1 MIRTLIDFA
10 LRNRLMIL
18 GGSLVLFVWGIFS
31 FHALPIEAYPDVA
44 DTYVQIITQW
54 PGHAAEEVEQQ
65 ITVPLEVQLN
75 GVAHLTH
82 LRSVSLS
89 GLSMITIIY
98 DDDITTFNARQEV
111 LDRVGQ
117 VTLPLNVNPGIGP
130 DYSPTG
136 QIMFYTLTSTNPKY
150 DVMELKSLNDWVVVN
165 QLKSV
170 PNIVDVNPFGG
181 PTREY
186 QVQLDPGKLVSYG
199 LSLAQ
204 VETALTANNIN
215 AGGGFIERGEQAL
228 NVRAVGLMQTTDDI
242 AATVVKVLNG
252 TPVRVRDL
260 GNVVQAPKVRLGQ
273 LGKTI
278 RCGPAIPECSAQE
291 RKDGTIVNNDD
302 VVEGI
307 VLLRKGAVA
316 ETTLE
321 ALHQKIDELN
331 GTNGK
336 VGLLPQGVKFVAH
349 LDRSEL
355 MHHTTH
361 TVLRNLT
368 DGVLLVTLILFL
380 FLGNVRS
387 ALIVAITIPFS
398 LLFAAILLDLRHIP
412 ANLLSLGALDFGMVV
427 DGSVV
432 MVENIL
438 RHTSFGDRKKT
449 FMETI
454 AIAAHEVQRPVFFA
468 RVIIIVSYLPIFTL
482 QRVEGRLFSPMA
494 WTVAFAL
501 LGALVFALLIAP
513 VLCSMLFNSEMKEW
527 RNPVLEWLNRNYART
542 LDWCFDH
549 MKFTLGMGL
558 LGLALMLFLAMS
570 GIIGS
575 EFLPHLDEGAIW
587 VRGTLAPSTGPSVS
601 IAMAKKA
608 RLVLANFPEVKQVIS
623 QVGRPDDGSDASGF
637 YNTEFFVDLYP
648 REDWR
653 SDFHGKKDELIAAM
667 DKQLQQ
673 FPGVDWNF
681 SQPISDN
688 VEEAVSGVKGE
699 LAVKLF
705 GTDLKTLEAKAD
717 EMQAV
722 MAQVPGVAD
731 LGTFQVRGQPNVNLN
746 IDRAAADRFGINVS
760 DIQDAVETAVGGK
773 ALTQILIGEQRYDL
787 TVRYQPQFRRSV
799 EDISNI
805 RILAPTGER
814 VALSQLCTV
823 ALDDGASTIYREGN
837 SRYIAIKYSVRGR
850 DLGST
855 VRQAI
860 EEVGKKVKLPEG
872 YHLDWTGEYE
882 SQQRANRR
890 LAIIVPVTLLLM
902 SFILYSA
909 FSSWKWVMLILA
921 VVALSPLGGFL
932 SLLVTGT
939 HFSVSSGL
947 GFLALIGVSVEIG
960 VIMIEYI
967 NQLRTRGMPVRDA
980 AKEGAALRL
989 RPIMMTMLVATL
1001 GLLPAAMSH
1010 DIGSDSQRPFAIVIV
1025 GGLIVE
1031 LLVSVILWP
1040 TLYVFW
1046 ARPGDRLPPSE
1057 QSFMSEGEHVD

>member
-1 MIRTLIDFA
+1 MLRKAIDIA
-10 LRNRLMIL
+10 LANPLLVL
-18 GGSLVLFVWGIFS
+18 GGALVLFVWGIIS
-31 FHALPIEAYPDVA
+31 FRALPIEAYPDVA
-44 DTYVQIITQW
+44 DTYAQVITQW

-65 ITVPLEVQLN
+65 ITVPLEVDLN
-75 GVAHLTH
+75 GAAHLTH
-82 LRSVSLS
+82 LRSVSLM
-89 GLSMITIIY
+89 GLSVITIIY
-98 DDDITTFNARQEV
+98 DDEIPTINARQEV
-111 LDRVGQ
+111 LDRLQ
-117 VTLPLNVNPGIGP
+117 MVTLPPGVSPAIGP
-130 DYSPTG
+130 DYSPVG
-136 QIMFYTLTSTNPKY
+136 QIMFYTLTSNNPKY
-150 DVMELKSLNDWVVVN
+150 DVMELKALNDWFVVN

-170 PNIVDVNPFGG
+170 PNVVDVNPFGG

-186 QVQLDPGKLVSYG
+186 QVQLDPGKLVSFG
-199 LSLAQ
+199 LSLPQ
-204 VETALTANNIN
+204 VEQALISNNIN
-215 AGGGFIERGEQAL
+215 AGGGFIERGQQAL
-228 NVRAVGLMQTTDDI
+228 NVRAVGLMQSTDDI
-242 AATVVKVLNG
+242 GATVVKVQNG
-252 TPVRVRDL
+252 TPVRVRDI
-260 GNVVQAPKVRLGQ
+260 GSVVQAPKVRLGQ

-278 RCGPAIPECSAQE
+278 HKE
-291 RKDGTIVNNDD
+291 DGTILNNDD

-316 ETTLE
+316 ETTLV
-321 ALHQKIDELN
+321 AVHQKIDELN
-331 GTNGK
+331 GANGK
-336 VGLLPQGVKFVAH
+336 NGLLPVGVKLVSH

-368 DGVLLVTLILFL
+368 DGVILVTLILFL

-387 ALIVAITIPFS
+387 ALIVAVTIPFS

-438 RHTSFGDRKKT
+438 RHTSFGDHKKS
-449 FMETI
+449 FREI
-454 AIAAHEVQRPVFFA
+454 VAIAAHEVQKPVFFA

-482 QRVEGRLFSPMA
+482 QRVEGRLFAPMA

-501 LGALVFALLIAP
+501 LGALIFALFIAP
-513 VLCSMLFNSEMKEW
+513 VLCNYFFSRGIKEW
-527 RNPVLEWLNRNYART
+527 RNPVLEWLNHNYARS

-558 LGLALMLFLAMS
+558 VALGVMIFFATS

-587 VRGTLAPSTGPSVS
+587 VRGTLAPSTGPTAS
-601 IAMAKKA
+601 IDLAKQV
-608 RLVLANFPEVKQVIS
+608 RLVLADFPEVKQVVS
-623 QVGRPDDGSDASGF
+623 QLGRPDDGSDASGF
-637 YNTEFFVDLYP
+637 YNTEFFVDLRP
-648 REDWR
+648 REHWR

-667 DKQLQQ
+667 DKKLEQ

-705 GTDLKTLEAKAD
+705 GRDLKMLEQKAD
-717 EMQAV
+717 EMQGV
-722 MAQVPGVAD
+722 MAQIPGIAD

-746 IDRAAADRFGINVS
+746 VDRAAADRFGINVS
-760 DIQDAVETAVGGK
+760 DIQDAVESAVGGK
-773 ALTQILIGEQRYDL
+773 AVSQILIGEERFDL

-805 RILAPTGER
+805 RLLAPSGER
-814 VALSQLCTV
+814 VSLAQLCNIT
-823 ALDDGASTIYREGN
+823 LDDGASTIYREGN

-909 FSSWKWVMLILA
+909 FGSWKWVGLILA
-921 VVALSPLGGFL
+921 VVALSPLGGFV
-932 SLLVTGT
+932 SLLITGT

-960 VIMIEYI
+960 VIMVEYI

-1057 QSFMSEGEHVD
+1057 QSFMAEGEHVD

>member
-1 MIRTLIDFA
+1 MIRKAIDFA
-10 LRNRLMIL
+10 LTNPLLVL
-18 GGSLVLFVWGIFS
+18 GGALVLFVWGIIS
-31 FHALPIEAYPDVA
+31 FRNLPIEAYPDVA

-75 GVAHLTH
+75 GVPHLTH
-82 LRSVSLS
+82 LRSVSLM
-89 GLSMITIIY
+89 GLSMITLIY
-98 DDDITTFNARQEV
+98 DDEITTFTARQEV
-111 LDRVGQ
+111 LDRLAQ
-117 VTLPLNVNPGIGP
+117 ASMPANVNPGLGP

-136 QIMFYTLTSTNPKY
+136 QVMFYTLKSTNPKY
-150 DVMELKSLNDWVVVN
+150 DVMELKALQDWYVLN

-170 PNIVDVNPFGG
+170 PNIVDVNIFGG

-186 QVQLDPGKLVSYG
+186 QVQLDPGKLVSFG
-199 LSLAQ
+199 LSIATVEQALAN
-204 VETALTANNIN
+204 NNIN
-215 AGGGFIERGEQAL
+215 AGGGFIERGQQAL

-242 AATVVKVLNG
+242 AATVVKVQNG

-278 RCGPAIPECSAQE
+278 RKE
-291 RKDGTIVNNDD
+291 DGTILNDND

-316 ETTLE
+316 EE
-321 ALHQKIDELN
+321 ALDELHKKIDELN
-331 GTNGK
+331 GTK
-336 VGLLPQGVKFVAH
+336 DKPGLLPAGVKFIPH
-349 LDRSEL
+349 LDRSDL
-355 MHHTTH
+355 VHYTTH
-361 TVLRNLT
+361 TVLTNLT
-368 DGVLLVTLILFL
+368 HGVLLVTLILFL

-387 ALIVAITIPFS
+387 ALVVTFTIPFS
-398 LLFAAILLDLRHIP
+398 LLFASILLDLRHIP

-438 RHTSFGDRKKT
+438 RHGSFSNHKKT
-449 FMETI
+449 FLEVVGT
-454 AIAAHEVQRPVFFA
+454 AAHEVNTPVFFSLT
-468 RVIIIVSYLPIFTL
+468 IIIVAYLPIFTL

-501 LGALVFALLIAP
+501 LGALVFSLFIAP
-513 VLCSMLFNSEMKEW
+513 VLCLLLFRGGIHEW
-527 RNPVLEWLNRNYART
+527 RNPVLEWVNRTYGRI

-549 MKFTLGMGL
+549 LKLTLGAGL
-558 LGLALMLFLAMS
+558 LAMALMLFLAMS

-587 VRGTLAPSTGPSVS
+587 VRGTLAPSTGPSTG
-601 IAMAKKA
+601 IDLAERA
-608 RLVLANFPEVKQVIS
+608 RLTLVRDFSEVTQSVS

-637 YNTEFFVDLYP
+637 YNTEFFVDLLP
-648 REDWR
+648 REKWR
-653 SDFHGKKDELIAAM
+653 SQFHGKKDDLIAAM
-667 DKQLQQ
+667 DKDLQQ

-705 GTDLKTLEAKAD
+705 GADLKTLEEKAD
-717 EMQAV
+717 QIQGV
-722 MAQVPGVAD
+722 MSQIPGVAD

-746 IDRAAADRFGINVS
+746 VDRAAADRFGINVS

-773 ALTQILIGEQRYDL
+773 AVSQILINEQRFDM
-787 TVRYQPQFRRSV
+787 TVRYQPQFRQTV
-799 EDISNI
+799 EDIANI
-805 RILAPTGER
+805 RILAPSGER
-814 VALSQLCTV
+814 VSLAQLCKIT
-823 ALDDGASTIYREGN
+823 LDDGASTIYREGN

-860 EEVGKKVKLPEG
+860 EDVGEKVKLPEG

-882 SQQRANRR
+882 SQKRANRR
-890 LAIIVPVTLLLM
+890 LALIVPLTLLLM
-902 SFILYSA
+902 SFILYTA
-909 FSSWKWVMLILA
+909 FGSWKWVTFVLA
-921 VVALSPLGGFL
+921 VVALAPLGGFL
-932 SLLVTGT
+932 SLLITGT

-960 VIMIEYI
+960 VIMLTYI
-967 NQLRTRGMPVRDA
+967 NQLRTRGFSVRDA
-980 AKEGAALRL
+980 AKEGASLRL

-1025 GGLIVE
+1025 GGLIME
-1031 LLVSVILWP
+1031 LFICVILWP
-1040 TLYVFW
+1040 ALYVFW
-1046 ARPGDRLPPSE
+1046 ARPGDRLPPPE
-1057 QSFMSEGEHVD
+1057 QGFVEEGEHVD

>member
-1 MIRTLIDFA
+1 MIRKSIDLA
-10 LRNRLMIL
+10 LNNRLLVL
-18 GGSLVLFVWGIFS
+18 GGALVLFAWGIFS

-44 DTYVQIITQW
+44 DTYAQIITQW

-65 ITVPLEVQLN
+65 ITVPLEVELN

-111 LDRVGQ
+111 LARLQQ
-117 VTLPLNVNPGIGP
+117 VTLPPNVNPGIGP

-136 QIMFYTLTSTNPKY
+136 QIMFYTLTSANPKY
-150 DVMELKSLNDWVVVN
+150 DVMELKTLNDWFVVN

-186 QVQLDPGKLVSYG
+186 QVQVDPGKLVSYG
-199 LSLAQ
+199 LTLAQ

-242 AATVVKVLNG
+242 AATVVKVQNG

-260 GNVVQAPKVRLGQ
+260 GQVVQAPKVRLGQ

-278 RCGPAIPECSAQE
+278 RKE
-291 RKDGTIVNNDD
+291 DGTIIDSDD

-307 VLLRKGAVA
+307 VLLRKGAEA
-316 ETTLE
+316 DTTLD

-331 GTNGK
+331 GTNGRR
-336 VGLLPQGVKFVAH
+336 GLLPLGIKFVPH
-349 LDRSEL
+349 LDRSDL
-355 MHHTTH
+355 VHYTTR

-368 DGVLLVTLILFL
+368 TGVLLVTVILFL

-387 ALIVAITIPFS
+387 ALVVTFTIPFS
-398 LLFAAILLDLRHIP
+398 LLFASILLDLRHIP

-438 RHTSFGDRKKT
+438 RHSSFGNSRKS
-449 FMETI
+449 FLETV
-454 AIAAHEVQRPVFFA
+454 ATAAHEVQKPVFFSLT
-468 RVIIIVSYLPIFTL
+468 IIIVAYLPIFTL

-501 LGALVFALLIAP
+501 LGAMVFSLFIAP
-513 VLCSMLFNSEMKEW
+513 VLCSLLFEHGIKEW
-527 RNPVLEWLNRNYART
+527 RNPVLEFLNRRYGRT

-549 MKFTLGMGL
+549 LKLTLGGGL
-558 LGLALMLFLAMS
+558 IAAGIMLFLALS

-587 VRGTLAPSTGPSVS
+587 VRGTLAPSTGPTAG
-601 IAMAKKA
+601 IALANKA
-608 RLVLANFPEVKQVIS
+608 RLIMASFPEATQVVS

-637 YNTEFFVDLYP
+637 YNTEFFVDLRP
-648 REDWR
+648 RSQWR
-653 SDFHGKKDELIAAM
+653 TEFKTKDELIGAM
-667 DKQLQQ
+667 DEALNKL
-673 FPGVDWNF
+673 PGVDWNF

-705 GTDLKTLEAKAD
+705 GSDLKTLEQKAE

-722 MAQVPGVAD
+722 MSQIPGVAD
-731 LGTFQVRGQPNVNLN
+731 LGTFQVRGQPNVNLEV
-746 IDRAAADRFGINVS
+746 DRAAADRFGINVS
-760 DIQDAVETAVGGK
+760 DIQDAVEGAVGGK
-773 ALTQILIGEQRYDL
+773 AVSQILIKEQRYDL
-787 TVRYQPQFRRSV
+787 TVRYQPQFRRTV
-799 EDISNI
+799 EDIGNI
-805 RILAPTGER
+805 RILAPSGER
-814 VALSQLCTV
+814 VALSQVSHIT
-823 ALDDGASTIYREGN
+823 LDDGASTIYREGN

-860 EEVGKKVKLPEG
+860 EEVGQKVKFPEG

-890 LAIIVPVTLLLM
+890 LAFIVPITLLLM
-902 SFILYSA
+902 AFILYSA
-909 FSSWKWVMLILA
+909 FGSWKWVFLILA

-932 SLLVTGT
+932 SLLLTGT

-960 VIMIEYI
+960 VIMVEYI
-967 NQLRTRGMPVRDA
+967 NQLRTRGMPVREA

-989 RPIMMTMLVATL
+989 RPIMMTMIVATL

-1031 LLVSVILWP
+1031 LVVSVILWP

-1046 ARPGDRLPPSE
+1046 ARPGDRLPPAE
-1057 QSFMSEGEHVD
+1057 QSFMAEGEHVD

>member
-1 MIRTLIDFA
+1 MIRGLIDFA
-10 LRNRLMIL
+10 LRNRIL
-18 GGSLVLFVWGIFS
+18 VLSVTLVLFIWGVWS
-31 FHALPIEAYPDVA
+31 FHNLPIEAYPDVA
-44 DTYVQIITQW
+44 DTYTQIITQW

-75 GVAHLTH
+75 GVPHKTH
-82 LRSVSLS
+82 LRSVSLA
-89 GLSMITIIY
+89 GLSVVTIIY
-98 DDDITTFNARQEV
+98 DDDITTFTARQEV
-111 LDRVGQ
+111 LDRLAQ
-117 VTLPLNVNPGIGP
+117 ATLPPNVNPDLGP

-150 DVMELKSLNDWVVVN
+150 DVMELKTLQDWYVLN

-170 PNIVDVNPFGG
+170 PNVVDVNIFGG

-199 LSLAQ
+199 LSLSQ
-204 VETALTANNIN
+204 VEQALVNNNLN

-228 NVRAVGLMQTTDDI
+228 NVRAVGLMTNTDDI
-242 AATVVKVLNG
+242 GATVVKVLNG

-260 GNVVQAPKVRLGQ
+260 GVVVQAPKVRLGQ
-273 LGKTI
+273 LGRTI
-278 RCGPAIPECSAQE
+278 RHE
-291 RKDGTIVNNDD
+291 DGTVINNDD

-307 VLLRKGAVA
+307 VLLRKGAEA
-316 ETTLE
+316 DATLE
-321 ALHQKIDELN
+321 ALHKKVAELN
-331 GTNGK
+331 S
-336 VGLLPQGVKFVAH
+336 GLLPPGVKLVPH
-349 LDRSEL
+349 LDRSDL
-355 MHHTTH
+355 VHYTTH

-387 ALIVAITIPFS
+387 ALIVTITIPFS
-398 LLFAAILLDLRHIP
+398 LLFAAILLDLSKIP

-438 RHTSFGDRKKT
+438 RHSELGRGKKT
-449 FMETI
+449 FLEMI
-454 AIAAHEVQRPVFFA
+454 ATAAHEVQKPVFFA
-468 RVIIIVSYLPIFTL
+468 RIIIIVSYLPIFTL
-482 QRVEGRLFSPMA
+482 QRVEGRLFRPMA

-501 LGALVFALLIAP
+501 LGALLFALLIAP
-513 VLCSMLFNSEMKEW
+513 VLCTLLFKDNIKEW
-527 RNPVLEWLNRNYART
+527 RNPALHFLQQRYAQT

-549 MKFTLGMGL
+549 LKVTLGMGMAA
-558 LGLALMLFLAMS
+558 GALMLFLFFS
-570 GIIGS
+570 GAVGS

-587 VRGTLAPSTGPSVS
+587 VRGTLAPSTGPSSS
-601 IAMAKKA
+601 ITLAQQV
-608 RLVLANFPEVKQVIS
+608 RRVLANFPEVTQVVS

-637 YNTEFFVDLYP
+637 YNTEFFVDLLP
-648 REDWR
+648 RAKWR
-653 SDFHGKKDELIAAM
+653 SQFHTKEQLIAEM
-667 DKQLQQ
+667 DKELSK

-705 GTDLKTLEAKAD
+705 GKDLKVLEQKAD
-717 EMQAV
+717 EMQDV
-722 MAQVPGVAD
+722 MGKVPGVAD
-731 LGTFQVRGQPNVNLN
+731 LGTFQVRGQPNVNLVVN
-746 IDRAAADRFGINVS
+746 RAAADRFGINVS
-760 DIQDAVETAVGGK
+760 DVQDAVETAVGGK
-773 ALTQILIGEQRYDL
+773 AVSQILVGEQRYDL
-787 TVRYQPQFRRSV
+787 TVRYQPQFRKTV

-805 RILAPTGER
+805 RILAPSGER
-814 VALSQLCTV
+814 VSLGQLCDIK
-823 ALDDGASTIYREGN
+823 LEDGASTIYREEN

-860 EEVGKKVKLPEG
+860 EEVHQKVQLPEG

-890 LAIIVPVTLLLM
+890 LAFIVPLTLLLM

-909 FSSWKWVMLILA
+909 FDSWKWVGLILA
-921 VVALSPLGGFL
+921 VVALSPLGGLF
-932 SLLVTGT
+932 SLLLTHT

-960 VIMIEYI
+960 VIMVEYI
-967 NQLRTRGMPVRDA
+967 NQLRTRGMNPREA
-980 AKEGAALRL
+980 AKEGALLRL

-1031 LLVSVILWP
+1031 LLISIVMLP

-1046 ARPGDRLPPSE
+1046 ARPGDQLPPPE
-1057 QSFMSEGEHVD
+1057 LGFIEEGEHVD

>member
-1 MIRTLIDFA
+1 MIRYLIDFA
-10 LRNRLMIL
+10 LRNRIL
-18 GGSLVLFVWGIFS
+18 VLSVAVVLFVWGIIS
-31 FHALPIEAYPDVA
+31 FHNLPIEAYPDVA
-44 DTYVQIITQW
+44 DTYTQIITQW

-75 GVAHLTH
+75 GVAHMTH
-82 LRSVSLS
+82 LRSVSLA
-89 GLSMITIIY
+89 GLSVITIIY
-98 DDDITTFNARQEV
+98 DDETTTLNARQEV
-111 LDRVGQ
+111 IDRLQ
-117 VTLPLNVNPGIGP
+117 LVTLPQGVTPGLGP

-136 QIMFYTLTSTNPKY
+136 QIMFYTLQSTNPKY
-150 DVMELKSLNDWVVVN
+150 DVMELKTLNDWYVVN

-170 PNIVDVNPFGG
+170 PNVVDVNPFGG

-186 QVQLDPGKLVSYG
+186 QVQIDPGKLVAYG
-199 LSLAQ
+199 LSLSQ
-204 VETALTANNIN
+204 VEQALAANNTN

-242 AATVVKVLNG
+242 ASTLIKVQNG
-252 TPVRVRDL
+252 TPIRVRDL
-260 GNVVQAPKVRLGQ
+260 GVVVQAPKVRLGQ

-278 RCGPAIPECSAQE
+278 RRE
-291 RKDGTIVNNDD
+291 DGTVINDDD

-307 VLLRKGAVA
+307 VLLRKGAEA
-316 ETTLE
+316 DATLD
-321 ALHQKIDELN
+321 ALHEKVRELN
-331 GTNGK
+331 DHQ
-336 VGLLPQGVKFVAH
+336 LPAGVKLVPH
-349 LDRSEL
+349 LDRSDL
-355 MHHTTH
+355 VHYTTR

-387 ALIVAITIPFS
+387 ALIVTITIPFA
-398 LLFAAILLDLRHIP
+398 LLFAAILLDLSHIP

-432 MVENIL
+432 MIENIL
-438 RHTSFGDRKKT
+438 RHAEYGRGKKT
-449 FMETI
+449 FIELIGT
-454 AIAAHEVQRPVFFA
+454 AAHEVQRPVFFA

-482 QRVEGRLFSPMA
+482 QRVEGRLFRPMA

-501 LGALVFALLIAP
+501 LGALLFALLVAP
-513 VLCSMLFNSEMKEW
+513 VLCTLLFKDEIKEW
-527 RNPVLEWLNRNYART
+527 RNPVFHWLQQRYGRLLEW
-542 LDWCFDH
+542 CFSH
-549 MKFTLGMGL
+549 LKLTLGLGVAALAATLL
-558 LGLALMLFLAMS
+558 LGFS
-570 GIIGS
+570 GAIGS

-587 VRGTLAPSTGPSVS
+587 VRGTLAPSTGPTAG
-601 IAMAKKA
+601 IALSQVA
-608 RLVLANFPEVKQVIS
+608 RRALARFPEVKQIVS

-637 YNTEFFVDLYP
+637 YNTEFFVDLWP
-648 REDWR
+648 RSKWR
-653 SDFHGKKDELIAAM
+653 SEFKTKDDLIAAM
-667 DKQLQQ
+667 DTELNK
-673 FPGVDWNF
+673 FAGVDWNF

-705 GTDLKTLEAKAD
+705 GTDLKTLEAKANEIQD
-717 EMQAV
+717 V
-722 MAQVPGVAD
+722 MREVPGVAD
-731 LGTFQVRGQPNVNLN
+731 LGTFQVRGQPNVNLVV
-746 IDRAAADRFGINVS
+746 DRAVADRYGINVS
-760 DIQDAVETAVGGK
+760 DVQDAVETAVGGK
-773 ALTQILIGEQRYDL
+773 AVSQILIGEQRYDL
-787 TVRYQPQFRRSV
+787 TVRYQEPFRKTV
-799 EDISNI
+799 EDIANI
-805 RILAPTGER
+805 RILAPSGER
-814 VALSQLCTV
+814 VSLGQLCQIK
-823 ALDDGASTIYREGN
+823 LEDGASSIYREGN

-860 EEVGKKVKLPEG
+860 EQVRQKVKLPEG

-890 LAIIVPVTLLLM
+890 LAVIVPITLLLM

-909 FSSWKWVMLILA
+909 FDSWKWVGLILA
-921 VVALSPLGGFL
+921 VVALSPLGGML
-932 SLLVTGT
+932 SLLLTGT

-960 VIMIEYI
+960 VIMVEYI
-967 NQLRTRGMPVRDA
+967 NQLRTRGMSPREA
-980 AKEGAALRL
+980 AREGAILRL

-1031 LLVSVILWP
+1031 LFISIVLLP
-1040 TLYVFW
+1040 TLYLFW
-1046 ARPGDRLPPSE
+1046 ARRDDKLPPPE
-1057 QSFMSEGEHVD
+1057 ISFLEEGEHVD

>member
-1 MIRTLIDFA
+1 MIRGLIDFA
-10 LRNRLMIL
+10 LRNRIFVLSATLI
-18 GGSLVLFVWGIFS
+18 LFVWGIIS
-31 FHALPIEAYPDVA
+31 FHNLPIEAYPDVA
-44 DTYVQIITQW
+44 DTYTQIVTQW

-65 ITVPLEVQLN
+65 ITVPLEVLLN
-75 GVAHLTH
+75 GVPHMTH
-82 LRSVSLS
+82 LRSVSLA
-89 GLSMITIIY
+89 GLSVITIIY
-98 DDDITTFNARQEV
+98 DDEIATFTARQEV
-111 LDRVGQ
+111 LDRLQ
-117 VTLPLNVNPGIGP
+117 QATLPANVNPGLGP

-136 QIMFYTLTSTNPKY
+136 QIMFYTLQSSNPKY
-150 DVMELKSLNDWVVVN
+150 DVMELKALNDWFVRN

-170 PNIVDVNPFGG
+170 PNVIDINPFGG

-186 QVQLDPGKLVSYG
+186 QVQIDPGKLVSYG
-199 LSLAQ
+199 LSLSQ
-204 VETALTANNIN
+204 VEQALANNNIN

-228 NVRAVGLMQTTDDI
+228 NVRAVGLMANTDDI
-242 AATVVKVLNG
+242 GATVVKVANG
-252 TPVRVRDL
+252 TPVRVRDIA
-260 GNVVQAPKVRLGQ
+260 VVIQAPKVRLGQ

-278 RCGPAIPECSAQE
+278 RHE
-291 RKDGTIVNNDD
+291 DGTVVNDDD

-307 VLLRKGAVA
+307 VLLRKGAEA
-316 ETTLE
+316 DTTLD
-321 ALHQKIDELN
+321 ALHRKIAELN
-331 GTNGK
+331 NGR
-336 VGLLPQGVKFVAH
+336 LPKGVKLVPH
-349 LDRSEL
+349 LDRSDL
-355 MHHTTH
+355 VHYTTH

-387 ALIVAITIPFS
+387 ALIVTFTIPFS
-398 LLFAAILLDLRHIP
+398 LLFASILLDLNHIP

-438 RHTSFGDRKKT
+438 RHTEFGKGHKT
-449 FMETI
+449 YLEMI
-454 AIAAHEVQRPVFFA
+454 ATAAHEVQKPVFFA
-468 RVIIIVSYLPIFTL
+468 RIIIIVAYLPIFTL
-482 QRVEGRLFSPMA
+482 QRVEGRLFRPMA

-501 LGALVFALLIAP
+501 LGALLFALVIAP
-513 VLCSMLFNSEMKEW
+513 VLCSFLFKGEMKEW
-527 RNPVLEWLNRNYART
+527 RNPFLEFLRARYSRT

-549 MKFTLGMGL
+549 LKFTLAMGL
-558 LGLALMLFLAMS
+558 AAFAVMLFLAFS

-587 VRGTLAPSTGPSVS
+587 VRGTLAPSTGPSSS
-601 IAMAKKA
+601 IALAKQV
-608 RLVLANFPEVKQVIS
+608 RLVLADFPEVKQVVS

-637 YNTEFFVDLYP
+637 YNTEFFVDLLP
-648 REDWR
+648 RSKWR
-653 SDFHGKKDELIAAM
+653 SQFKTKDELIAAM
-667 DKQLQQ
+667 DNELEK

-705 GTDLKTLEAKAD
+705 GPDLKVLEGKANEIQD
-717 EMQAV
+717 LMSKI
-722 MAQVPGVAD
+722 PGVAD
-731 LGTFQVRGQPNVNLN
+731 LGTFQVRGQPNVNLVV
-746 IDRAAADRFGINVS
+746 DRAAADRFGINVS

-773 ALTQILIGEQRYDL
+773 AVSQILIGEQRYDM
-787 TVRYQPQFRRSV
+787 TVRYQQPFRKTI
-799 EDISNI
+799 EEIANI
-805 RILAPTGER
+805 RILAPSGER
-814 VALSQLCTV
+814 VSLGQLCQIK
-823 ALDDGASTIYREGN
+823 LEDGASTIYREGN

-860 EEVGKKVKLPEG
+860 DEVREKVQLPEG

-890 LAIIVPVTLLLM
+890 LAVIVPITLLLM

-909 FSSWKWVMLILA
+909 FGSWKWVALILA

-932 SLLVTGT
+932 SLLLTGT

-960 VIMIEYI
+960 VIMVEYI
-967 NQLRTRGMPVRDA
+967 NQLRTRGMIPREA

-1031 LLVSVILWP
+1031 LLISIVLLPS
-1040 TLYVFW
+1040 LYVFW
-1046 ARPGDRLPPSE
+1046 ARPTDKLPPPE
-1057 QSFMSEGEHVD
+1057 IGFIEEGEHVD